1 MLPYVTASFW
11 QGTAKWSQDVVD
23 GGLWVGVRDCS
34 AESFLAIVSA
44 TGDIEVKV
52 KVETT
57 HA

>member
-23 GGLWVGVRDCS
+23 GGLRIESRDCS
-34 AESFLAIVSA
+34 AESFLAVVSA
-44 TGDIEVKV
+44 KGDIEVKV

>member
-1 MLPYVTASFW
+1 M
-11 QGTAKWSQDVVD
+11 SQEVVD

-34 AESFLAIVSA
+34 AESFFAIVSA

-52 KVETT
+52 TAEMT

>member
-11 QGTAKWSQDVVD
+11 QEAAKLNQEVVD

-34 AESFLAIVSA
+34 AESFLAIVSVK
-44 TGDIEVKV
+44 GDIEVKV
-52 KVETT
+52 KAETM